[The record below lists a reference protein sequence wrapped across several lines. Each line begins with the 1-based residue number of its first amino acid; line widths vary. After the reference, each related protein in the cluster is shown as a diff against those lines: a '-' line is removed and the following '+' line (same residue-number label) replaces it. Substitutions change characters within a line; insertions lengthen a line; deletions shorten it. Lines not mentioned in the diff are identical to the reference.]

1 MIKRPEDDEISGDEF
16 DAPEENYEILP
27 LEMFL
32 KREAPSEMDTREV
45 EAVGMLLREILQ
57 YDPTK
62 RPTAAD
68 LLKNPWLEDIAEST

>member
-1 MIKRPEDDEISGDEF
+1 
-16 DAPEENYEILP
+16 
-27 LEMFL
+27 MFL